1 MTRRHSPQSYI
12 DKSEKALS
20 TARLI
25 LQAEDPDGACNRAYY
40 AMFDA
45 APAALFALGIEGLN
59 KPIKTHNG
67 VSPMFGKEVI
77 VAGHL
82 PAELGEHLSKVEE
95 LRLLADYSDGSVTIA
110 RATWAV
116 ERAEAFVAAV
126 KQKFGL

>member
-1 MTRRHSPQSYI
+1 MDTTPGMTASRQFKRLLV
-12 DKSEKALS
+12 SEQLEFICEA
-20 TARLI
+20 
-25 LQAEDPDGACNRAYY
+25 
-40 AMFDA
+40 
-45 APAALFALGIEGLN
+45 
-59 KPIKTHNG
+59 HNG
-67 VSPMFGKEVI
+67 LSAMFGKEVI

-95 LRLLADYSDGSVTIA
+95 LRLLADYSDGSVTNA